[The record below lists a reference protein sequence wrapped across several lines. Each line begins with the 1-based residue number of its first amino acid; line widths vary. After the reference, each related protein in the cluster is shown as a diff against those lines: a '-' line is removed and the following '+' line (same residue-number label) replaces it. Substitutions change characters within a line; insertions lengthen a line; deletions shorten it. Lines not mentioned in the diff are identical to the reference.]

1 MQKSKLHK
9 RSRTGNTLIVIFF
22 AILSVLIIIP
32 FLYVIAVSLS
42 YDADISKYGYQLI
55 PERITFQAYKYIF
68 QTPKELLQSYLIT
81 FIVTTVGTTLSLV
94 LTSSIAYV
102 MTRKDYRYAK
112 LTTFFVF
119 FTLLFNAGL
128 VPSYIITTNV
138 LHIQDTIWALI
149 LPYGVSAWFTML
161 MKGFMQ
167 SIPFE
172 VIESAKIDG
181 SSELGTFIRIILPL
195 AKPALATIGLF
206 YALAYWNDWWL
217 AMLYINNGELIPL
230 QYYLQRIM
238 SNIEFLT
245 SSVQAG
251 ISIDLSQIPA
261 ESSRMAI
268 AILAAGPMLFAFPFF
283 QKYLVKGLTL
293 GAVKG

>member
-1 MQKSKLHK
+1 MQASMENKSTNNLF
-9 RSRTGNTLIVIFF
+9 IVILFSVMS
-22 AILSVLIIIP
+22 AIIIIP
-32 FLYVIAVSLS
+32 LLYVVAVSLS
-42 YDADISKYGYQLI
+42 YDGDIAKYGYQLI
-55 PERITFQAYKYIF
+55 PERITFLAYTYIF
-68 QTPKELLQSYLIT
+68 QTPTALLHSYMIT
-81 FIVTTVGTTLSLV
+81 IIVTAVGTVLSLI
-94 LTSSIAYV
+94 LTSSLAYV
-102 MTRKDYRYAK
+102 MTRKDYRYARI
-112 LTTFFVF
+112 TTFFVF

-128 VPSYIITTNV
+128 VPSYMVVTKL
-138 LHIQDTIWALI
+138 LHIQDTIWAMI

-161 MKGFMQ
+161 MRGFMQ
-167 SIPFE
+167 SLPFE
-172 VIESAKIDG
+172 IIESAKIDG
-181 SSELGTFIRIILPL
+181 SSELSTFVRIILPL
-195 AKPALATIGLF
+195 SKPALATVGLF

-217 AMLYINNGELIPL
+217 ALLYINSEDLIPL

-245 SSVQAG
+245 TSVQAG

-283 QKYLVKGLTL
+283 QKYLVKGLTV

>member
-1 MQKSKLHK
+1 MQQLSASER
-9 RSRTGNTLIVIFF
+9 RSYPVIVLFF
-22 AILSVLIIIP
+22 ILVSIIIIIP
-32 FLYVIAVSLS
+32 LLYVVSVSLS
-42 YDADISKYGYQLI
+42 YDGDIARNGYKLI
-55 PERITFQAYKYIF
+55 PERMTFKAYSYIF
-68 QTPKELLQSYLIT
+68 QTPKALLQSYFIT
-81 FIVTTVGTTLSLV
+81 ITVTVLGTILSLI
-94 LTSSIAYV
+94 LTSSVAYV
-102 MTRKDYRYAK
+102 MTRKDYRYSRI
-112 LTTFFVF
+112 TTFFVF

-128 VPSYIITTNV
+128 VPSYIIATNV

-161 MKGFMQ
+161 MKGFMD
-167 SIPFE
+167 SLPFE
-172 VIESAKIDG
+172 VVESAKIDG
-181 SSELGTFIRIILPL
+181 SSELNTFLKIIIPL
-195 AKPALATIGLF
+195 SKPALATVGLF

-217 AMLYINNGELIPL
+217 AMLYIQDEKLIPL

-245 SSVQAG
+245 KSVQAG
-251 ISIDLSQIPA
+251 ISIDLSEIPA

-283 QKYLVKGLTL
+283 QKYLIKGLTV

>member
-1 MQKSKLHK
+1 LQTTTETKK
-9 RSRTGNTLIVIFF
+9 RSNLTIVLFF
-22 AILSVLIIIP
+22 AILSIMILFP
-32 FLYVIAVSLS
+32 LLYVVSVSLTS
-42 YDADISKYGYQLI
+42 DAEIARHGYRLI
-55 PERITFQAYKYIF
+55 PDSVSLTAYEYLF
-68 QTPKELLQSYLIT
+68 RTPKALLQSYFVT
-81 FIVTTVGTTLSLV
+81 IVVTVGGTALGLL

-102 MTRKDYRYAK
+102 MTRKDYRYSQI
-112 LTTFFVF
+112 TTFFVF

-128 VPSYIITTNV
+128 VPSYIIATNV
-138 LHIQDTIWALI
+138 LHIQNSIWALI

-167 SIPFE
+167 GLPFE

-181 SSELGTFIRIILPL
+181 ASEFGIFWKIVMPL
-195 AKPALATIGLF
+195 SKPALATIGLF

-217 AMLYINNGELIPL
+217 AMLYIQDENLIPL

-238 SNIEFLT
+238 TNIEFLT
-245 SSVQAG
+245 KNVQAG
-251 ISIDLSQIPA
+251 INIDMSQIPT

-283 QKYLVKGLTL
+283 QKYLVKGLTV

>member
-1 MQKSKLHK
+1 MQASIENKS
-9 RSRTGNTLIVIFF
+9 TNNAFIVILFTVMS
-22 AILSVLIIIP
+22 AIIIIP
-32 FLYVIAVSLS
+32 LLYVISVSLS
-42 YDADISKYGYQLI
+42 YDGDIAKYGYQLI
-55 PERITFQAYKYIF
+55 PKRITFLAYTYIF
-68 QTPKELLQSYLIT
+68 QTPKALLHAYMIT
-81 FIVTTVGTTLSLV
+81 IIVTAVGTALSLL
-94 LTSSIAYV
+94 LTSSLAYV
-102 MTRKDYRYAK
+102 MTRKDYRYGRI
-112 LTTFFVF
+112 TTFFVF

-128 VPSYIITTNV
+128 VPSYMVVTNL
-138 LHIQDTIWALI
+138 LHIQDTIWAMI

-161 MKGFMQ
+161 MRGFMQ
-167 SIPFE
+167 SLPFE
-172 VIESAKIDG
+172 IIESAKIDG
-181 SSELGTFIRIILPL
+181 SSELSTFVRIILPL
-195 AKPALATIGLF
+195 SKPALATVGLF

-217 AMLYINNGELIPL
+217 ALLYINNQDLIPL

-245 SSVQAG
+245 TSVQAG

-283 QKYLVKGLTL
+283 QKYLIKGLTV